1 MLAPSK
7 FYSRPQDGIST
18 RSNLRASTADGAAF
32 GVMVGL
38 GETFLAAFALAIGMS
53 EVAAGLVSSLPLLA
67 GGLLQL
73 ISLWAVR
80 VVGSEKRWVIACAT
94 LQGLA
99 FLPLVVAAYYGSLPL
114 GALLLIASVYWA
126 CGLASG
132 PAWNTWMQG
141 IVPAR
146 LRATYFARRTRA
158 SQLTTFVSFLS
169 GGLLLEWARRSGT
182 ELTTFAML
190 FLCAGMF
197 RLISVACLMRHHA
210 RSDSDLRSSRRL
222 KVSGFEAPTLKAPP
236 ALPAVSAVDLSSTGR
251 RLLVYL
257 VVVQG
262 MVQISGPYFTPFML
276 EQLDYSYGQFV
287 ILTAVAFAAKGVAL
301 ALWASLARRRGA
313 AWLLWVGGCG
323 IAPMS
328 LLWVVS
334 QNFAW
339 LIVVQIFS
347 GALWAAYELGFFL
360 LFFETLPIR
369 QRTKMLTLY
378 NFGNTFAWCGG
389 SLIGATL
396 LSYFGASHGAYML
409 LFTLSS
415 VGRILAIGLLMRTL
429 PIRIPIRIPVV
440 GIGMRMHGLRPNGGG
455 VDVPILPSI
464 PLNAAEA
471 NPPAKLVGDEA
482 TADPTAELERML
494 HPAAAS

>member
-7 FYSRPQDGIST
+7 IYRRPQDGIST

-38 GETFLAAFALAIGMS
+38 GETFLAAFALAVGMS

-73 ISLWAVR
+73 VSLWAVR
-80 VVGSEKRWVIACAT
+80 LVGSEKRWVIACAT

-99 FLPLVVAAYYGSLPL
+99 FVPLVIAACYGSIPL
-114 GALLLIASVYWA
+114 AALLLIASVYWG

-158 SQLTTFVSFLS
+158 SQLTTFVSFLL

-182 ELTTFAML
+182 ELTTFALL
-190 FLCAGMF
+190 FLGAGLF
-197 RLISVACLMRHHA
+197 RLISVACLVRHHA
-210 RSDSDLRSSRRL
+210 LPPGDRQPL
-222 KVSGFEAPTLKAPP
+222 APP
-236 ALPAVSAVDLSSTGR
+236 RTALSLRETAAAGGQARASAASATLSASEFSATGR

-276 EQLDYSYGQFV
+276 EQLDYSYSQFV
-287 ILTAVAFAAKGVAL
+287 TLTAVAFAAKGVAL
-301 ALWASLARRRGA
+301 AVWASLARRRGA

-334 QNFAW
+334 QNFFW
-339 LIVVQIFS
+339 LVAVQIFS

-360 LFFETLPIR
+360 LFFETLPLR
-369 QRTKMLTLY
+369 ARTKMLTLY
-378 NFGNTFAWCGG
+378 NLGNTFAWCGG
-389 SLIGATL
+389 SLVGAAL
-396 LSYFGASHGAYML
+396 LSHFGASHGAYML

-429 PIRIPIRIPVV
+429 PIRLPIRIPVV
-440 GIGMRMHGLRPNGGG
+440 GIGIRMHGVRPGGSG

-464 PLNAAEA
+464 PATPNMPASSSAVKAA
-471 NPPAKLVGDEA
+471 G
-482 TADPTAELERML
+482 
-494 HPAAAS
+494 